1 MQQYFCFLAQ
11 VRHTHTDTGVFCWTH
26 IISQYIILFW
36 ANVEGFMGY
45 ETVNTFGIMIYNIFA
60 FPLMSVF
67 NYNI

>member
-1 MQQYFCFLAQ
+1 
-11 VRHTHTDTGVFCWTH
+11 
-26 IISQYIILFW
+26 
-36 ANVEGFMGY
+36 MGY